1 MKSTTWKKMAALV
14 LSVVLLGV
22 NADALF
28 GWRAKKEAAPNLPEA
43 EDVTCMTYQ
52 GVTCMGEL
60 SADGGEEL
68 HFALVD
74 EPRKGAVLLDGDCFV
89 YTPKETAAGKDRF
102 TYAAVDAGGNASL
115 PAVVEID
122 IQKVRSGVTYADM
135 VGNDGAVAA
144 QYLAEEG
151 VFVGSKLGKNYYF
164 EPEREVLRS
173 EFLAMALE
181 AAEKEVTAVTLT
193 GFCDDDA
200 IPVWAKAYAAAGVA
214 EGIVKGAVT
223 ENGNAF
229 RAEEV
234 ITFDEAAT
242 VLDRVLRLEDVDLQ
256 TWYADRGA
264 VPSWAAQAVAN
275 MESVQVLEAGSF
287 GSLDLERPVCRADA
301 AKMLSAVRMLL
312 EERR

>member
-1 MKSTTWKKMAALV
+1 MKSTTWKKLAALV

-28 GWRAKKEAAPNLPEA
+28 GWRAKSEVTPDLPEA
-43 EDVTCMTYQ
+43 EDVACMTYQ

-60 SADGGEEL
+60 SADEGEKMD
-68 HFALVD
+68 FVLVD
-74 EPRKGAVLLDGDCFV
+74 EPRKGAVQLDGDCFV

-102 TYAAVDAGGNASL
+102 TYTAVDAGGNASL

-135 VGNDGAVAA
+135 IGNDGAVAA
-144 QYLAEEG
+144 QYLAEKG
-151 VFVGSKLGKNYYF
+151 VFVGSKLGENYYF

-173 EFLAMALE
+173 EFLAMTLE
-181 AAEKEVTAVTLT
+181 AAGKEVTAVTLT

-200 IPVWAKAYAAAGVA
+200 IPVWAKAYAATGVA
-214 EGIVKGAVT
+214 EGIVKGAAT

-242 VLDRVLRLEDVDLQ
+242 VLDRVLGLEDVDLQ
-256 TWYADRGA
+256 TWYADREA

-275 MESVQVLEAGSF
+275 MESVQVLEVGSF
-287 GSLDLERPVCRADA
+287 GSLDLERPVCREDA
-301 AKMLSAVRMLL
+301 AKMLSAVRLLL